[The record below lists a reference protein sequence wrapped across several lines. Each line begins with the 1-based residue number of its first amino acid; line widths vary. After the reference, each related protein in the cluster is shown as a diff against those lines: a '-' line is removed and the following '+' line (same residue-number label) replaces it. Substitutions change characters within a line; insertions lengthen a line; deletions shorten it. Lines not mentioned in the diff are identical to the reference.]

1 MLPREVVEELLGG
14 SGSTGLH
21 ILVALPDAL
30 DRFLI
35 VLALPFEIVSKDIV
49 KGIGSA
55 FAPAASQILELC
67 QPLGFQRHGIHGFR
81 QYPMSSLHQCA
92 ASASTGCTV
101 DARRAGT

>member
-1 MLPREVVEELLGG
+1 MLPRELVEELVGG

-21 ILVALPDAL
+21 VLVALPDAL

-35 VLALPFEIVSKDIV
+35 VLTLPFEIISKDIV

-55 FAPAASQILELC
+55 LAPAAGQILKLR
-67 QPLGFQRHGIHGFR
+67 QALRFQRHGVHDFR
-81 QYPMSSLHQCA
+81 QYPMSSLHQSA

-101 DARRAGT
+101 DARRAGR